1 MSVSDET
8 CRVLRLQIGEAMPFA
23 REQTSAINKYAVD
36 RATVTV
42 DGLVG
47 DEQADPFFHGGPFQA
62 VHQMPLKV
70 YDLIR
75 QAFPGVTVYE
85 GGLGENLIVS
95 GMAESG
101 VCIGDVFAIGEV
113 RLQVTRPRR
122 PCWKID
128 AQLDRRGVAKFLQD
142 NGCVGWYYRVLH
154 PGEIRVGDACALA
167 ERPHPFATLERLWH
181 IYNDKA
187 FRDPEEIGR
196 WVAIEALER
205 SFRAKLAE
213 RLPPA

>member
-1 MSVSDET
+1 MMATTET
-8 CRVLRLQIGEAMPFA
+8 CRVLRLQIGEVMPFA
-23 REQTSAINKYAVD
+23 REQTSAINKYSVD

-42 DGLVG
+42 EGLVG

-70 YDLIR
+70 YNLIR
-75 QAFPGVTVYE
+75 EAFPGVTVYE

-95 GMAESG
+95 GMEEPG

-128 AQLDRRGVAKFLQD
+128 AQLDRRGIAKFMQD
-142 NGCVGWYYRVLH
+142 NGCVGWYYRVLQL
-154 PGEIRVGDACALA
+154 GEIRVGDACVPV
-167 ERPHPFATLERLWH
+167 ERPHPFATLERLWQ

-187 FRDPEEIGR
+187 FRDPEEIR
-196 WVAIEALER
+196 QWVSIDALER
-205 SFRAKLAE
+205 SFKAKLAE
-213 RLPPA
+213 RLSR